1 VTSTRGDVDDVLR
14 ELAAISRRLAE
25 LPADAWDQRAR
36 LHERRAELRAAA
48 RPARPFAGVA
58 TSTLEDELAKLHRR
72 RQQLLDR
79 RLSAGHVGFG
89 GGPGG
94 GGFDPVQLAEMNA
107 GIDAASGIADV
118 EEAIRRVQAELDAR
132 RDA

>member
-1 VTSTRGDVDDVLR
+1 MTAAPEDMDATLR
-14 ELAAISRRLAE
+14 ELAAISRRLDE
-25 LPADAWDQRAR
+25 LPADAWEQRAR

-48 RPARPFAGVA
+48 RPAKPYAGVA
-58 TSTLEDELAKLHRR
+58 TSKLEGDLGQLHRR

-79 RLSAGHVGFG
+79 RLSTGHVGFG

-107 GIDAASGIADV
+107 DIDAASGLAEV
-118 EEAIRRVQAELDAR
+118 EEAIRRIEAELDDR
-132 RDA
+132 RRR